1 MRALVACLLTFLL
14 AGCGA
19 VTAPAPETSA
29 TLRDG
34 PWRMVL
40 DIHGR
45 QLPVLFDVHADSSG
59 VIGLTIHNG
68 KERIEVSEV
77 DLDGDSVRVRMPLFD
92 AELLAVRQGDS
103 TLTGVCWNHVRR
115 PGEDRIPFVARAG
128 GAHRFNAS
136 APAGDV
142 GGHWEAHFSLGTP
155 DGYAALGLFH
165 QGSDGRVTGTF
176 GTETGD
182 YRFLEGVLDGDT
194 LRLSSFNGSQAF
206 LFTAVL
212 RNDSLQGLFSSG
224 IHWSEPWSAVRN
236 PSFRLRNPDSLT
248 VLKEGHDMVHLR
260 FPGLDGDTIST
271 TDERYHG
278 KPLLVQIMGSW
289 CANCV
294 DETVLLDELYE
305 RYQDD
310 GLEVIAVA
318 FEKQTDRQRALAGL
332 ERFKRTLD
340 VDYPILF
347 AGAASKE
354 NTRSQLPFL
363 EHVMSYPTC
372 IFIDRSGK
380 VRKIHT
386 GFYGP
391 GTGPYYEAFKRDLEA
406 FVQQLVA
413 DDGGLTAQR

>member
-1 MRALVACLLTFLL
+1 MRALAACLITLLL
-14 AGCGA
+14 AGCGS
-19 VTAPAPETSA
+19 TNAPTKETSA

-34 PWRMVL
+34 TWRMVL

-45 QLPVLFDVHADSSG
+45 QLPVLFDVHTDSSG

-68 KERIEVSEV
+68 TERIEVSEV
-77 DLDGDSVRVRMPLFD
+77 DLGGDSVRVRMPLFD

-103 TLTGVCWNHVRR
+103 TLTGICLNHLRR
-115 PGEDRIPFVARAG
+115 PGEDRIPFVAHAG
-128 GAHRFNAS
+128 GAPRFAAS
-136 APAGDV
+136 SPAGDV
-142 GGHWEAHFSLGTP
+142 GGHWEAHFSAGTSNAYP
-155 DGYAALGLFH
+155 ALGLFR
-165 QGSDGRVTGTF
+165 QGVDGRVTGTF

-182 YRFLEGVLDGDT
+182 YRFLEGVMDGDT

-212 RNDSLQGLFSSG
+212 RNDTLHGLFSNG
-224 IHWSEPWSAVRN
+224 IHWSEPWLAVRN
-236 PSFRLRNPDSLT
+236 PSFRLRDPDSLT
-248 VLKEGHDMVHLR
+248 VLKEGHDMVQLR
-260 FPGLDGDTIST
+260 FPSLDGDSIAT
-271 TDERYHG
+271 TDERYRG
-278 KPLLVQIMGSW
+278 KPLVVQIMGSW

-294 DETVLLDELYE
+294 DEAVLLDELYE
-305 RYQDD
+305 RYRDA
-310 GLEVIAVA
+310 GLEVVAVA
-318 FEKQTDRQRALAGL
+318 FEKHTDRQRALAGL
-332 ERFKRTLD
+332 ERFRRTLD

-347 AGAASKE
+347 AGAANKE
-354 NTRSQLPFL
+354 NTRAQLPFL

-391 GTGPYYEAFKRDLEA
+391 GTGAYYEAFKRDLEA

-413 DDGGLTAQR
+413 DGGGPIAQR